1 MKIDV
6 SKIENYENMTAEEK
20 LAALEAFEIDEPKV
34 VDSNDEIARLK
45 AALNKASSDTASYK
59 KALREKQSEAERL
72 EAERQEREAE
82 RENLL
87 KSLMREKDVSIQKA
101 SFLSHGFTD
110 ELSNSSAEAL
120 LDGDF
125 DTFHKNLKS
134 FLENKE
140 KELRADILK
149 ATPKPVSG
157 GNDNGSTVTKEQFDN
172 MSYSEKAKLFEDNKS
187 LYDELNK

>member
-6 SKIENYENMTAEEK
+6 SNIENFDSMSDEEK
-20 LAALEAFEIDEPKV
+20 LSALMNFEFEDKAPTG
-34 VDSNDEIARLK
+34 DDEILK
-45 AALNKASSDTASYK
+45 YKTLMQKANAQASEYK
-59 KALREKQSEAERL
+59 KALREKQTEQERLDAER
-72 EAERQEREAE
+72 AEKEAE
-82 RENLL
+82 REALL
-87 KSLMREKDVSIQKA
+87 KSLMREKDVSVQKA
-101 SFLSHGFTD
+101 SFLSHGFSD
-110 ELSNSSAEAL
+110 ELSVSTAEAI

-134 FLENKE
+134 FLDNKE

-157 GNDNGSTVTKEQFDN
+157 NEAGSTITKEQFDN
-172 MSYSEKAKLFEDNKS
+172 MEYSEKAKLFAENKS

>member
-20 LAALEAFEIDEPKV
+20 LAALESYEVEEPKV
-34 VDSNDEIARLK
+34 VDSADEIAKLK

-59 KALREKQSEAERL
+59 KALREKQTEQERLDAER
-72 EAERQEREAE
+72 AEKEAE
-82 RENLL
+82 REALL
-87 KSLMREKDVSIQKA
+87 KSLMREKDVSVQKA
-101 SFLSHGFTD
+101 SFLSHGFSD
-110 ELSNSSAEAL
+110 ELSVSTAEAI

-134 FLENKE
+134 FLDNKE

-157 GNDNGSTVTKEQFDN
+157 NEGGSTITKEQFDN
-172 MSYSEKAKLFEDNKS
+172 MDYSEKAKLFEENKS

>member
-20 LAALEAFEIDEPKV
+20 LAALESYEVEEPKV
-34 VDSNDEIARLK
+34 IDSADEIAKLK

-59 KALREKQSEAERL
+59 KALREKQTEQERLDAER
-72 EAERQEREAE
+72 AEKEAE
-82 RENLL
+82 REALL
-87 KSLMREKDVSIQKA
+87 KSLMREKDVSVQKA
-101 SFLSHGFTD
+101 SFLSHGFSD
-110 ELSNSSAEAL
+110 ELSVSTAEAI

-157 GNDNGSTVTKEQFDN
+157 GNDNGSVVTKEQF
-172 MSYSEKAKLFEDNKS
+172 EKIMYEIK
-187 LYDELNK
+187 

>member
-6 SKIENYENMTAEEK
+6 SNIENFDSMTDEEK
-20 LAALEAFEIDEPKV
+20 LSALMNFEFEDKAPTG
-34 VDSNDEIARLK
+34 DDEILK
-45 AALNKASSDTASYK
+45 YKTLMQKANAQASEYK
-59 KALREKQSEAERL
+59 KALREKQTEQERIDAER
-72 EAERQEREAE
+72 AEKEAE
-82 RENLL
+82 REALL

-101 SFLSHGFTD
+101 SFLSHGFND

-125 DTFHKNLKS
+125 DTLHKNLKS

-157 GNDNGSTVTKEQFDN
+157 NENGSKVTKEEFDN
-172 MSYSEKAKLFEDNKS
+172 MGYKERVELLKEQPE
-187 LYDELNK
+187 LYAELDK

>member
-6 SKIENYENMTAEEK
+6 SNIENFDSMTDEEK
-20 LAALEAFEIDEPKV
+20 LSALMNFEFEDKAPTG
-34 VDSNDEIARLK
+34 DDEILK
-45 AALNKASSDTASYK
+45 YKTLMQKANAQASEYK
-59 KALREKQSEAERL
+59 KALREKQTEQERIDAER
-72 EAERQEREAE
+72 AEKEAE
-82 RENLL
+82 REALL

-101 SFLSHGFTD
+101 SFLSHGFND

-157 GNDNGSTVTKEQFDN
+157 NENGSKVTKEEFDN
-172 MSYSEKAKLFEDNKS
+172 MGYKERVELLKEQPE
-187 LYDELNK
+187 LYAELDK